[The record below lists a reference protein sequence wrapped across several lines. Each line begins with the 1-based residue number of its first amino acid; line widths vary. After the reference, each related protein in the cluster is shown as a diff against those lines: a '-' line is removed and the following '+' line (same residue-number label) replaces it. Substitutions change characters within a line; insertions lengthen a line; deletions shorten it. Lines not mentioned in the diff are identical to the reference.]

1 MSNRLSSAMNRLSTD
16 GQRHSIGFGRPP
28 ASPGAKRNSTLDQ
41 AEINSRFPDAA
52 AAIAKEKADFTQKT
66 GTEPR
71 SNRSSA
77 IVGERTSLVAPS
89 INGPPDAK
97 DTLAQPS
104 PWGRSNTNQDTPSR
118 PKSSSGQAPMGQF
131 AQPPPSAGL
140 RSGRPNALTSD
151 SNIQSTSINVPETN
165 QMGGM
170 NMLSPYTGNWGSL
183 TNTPMVPNFNHQQS
197 PGQADLVA
205 NATAMKLAAL
215 STVQKGGTLEDAR
228 KFRRTRSSEGRGLN
242 SPGMPGGN
250 NGGNNMGSNLVMTN
264 EHGQILS
271 AQQTAA
277 LQAQQLAAL
286 NGQRSRPVS
295 PGLVMAGQN
304 LQPMGMGHQNGFLS
318 AYNATPGNLVSGM
331 AGMNLNQFG
340 GNMGG
345 GDGFLGDPSEIQRG
359 RSPRGKRGNSRPP
372 EDPTDVELLK
382 DIPAWLRSLRLHKY
396 TDNLK
401 DMRWQ
406 DLVRLDE
413 KGLEDRGV
421 TAKGAR
427 TKMLKV
433 CYMLTLNLIRGM
445 LANMSDLVGI
455 P

>member
-16 GQRHSIGFGRPP
+16 GQRHSVGFGRPP
-28 ASPGAKRNSTLDQ
+28 PSPGAKRNSTLDQ
-41 AEINSRFPDAA
+41 AEINSMFPDAA
-52 AAIAKEKADFTQKT
+52 AAIAKQKADFTQKT

-77 IVGERTSLVAPS
+77 IVGERSSLIAPS
-89 INGPPDAK
+89 ISAPQDAK
-97 DTLAQPS
+97 DILAQPS
-104 PWGRSNTNQDTPSR
+104 PWGRSTTNQEISGR

-140 RSGRPNALTSD
+140 RSGRPNTLTSD
-151 SNIQSTSINVPETN
+151 SNIQNTTINVPEAN
-165 QMGGM
+165 PAAGLS
-170 NMLSPYTGNWGSL
+170 MLSPYTGNWGSL
-183 TNTPMVPNFNHQQS
+183 TNTPMVPSFNNTQS

-215 STVQKGGTLEDAR
+215 STAAAQGVPLADPR
-228 KFRRTRSSEGRGLN
+228 KFRRTRSSEGHGPN
-242 SPGMPGGN
+242 SPGVQGAN
-250 NGGNNMGSNLVMTN
+250 NGNSMASNFLMTN
-264 EHGQILS
+264 EQGQMLTP
-271 AQQTAA
+271 QQAA
-277 LQAQQLAAL
+277 TLQAQQIAVM

-295 PGLVMAGQN
+295 PGIAMGGASLT
-304 LQPMGMGHQNGFLS
+304 PMSGASQNGFLS
-318 AYNATPGNLVSGM
+318 AYNANQVSLMGGM

-340 GNMGG
+340 GSMGG
-345 GDGFLGDPSEIQRG
+345 GEGFLGDPNDIQRG

-401 DMRWQ
+401 DIKWQ
-406 DLVRLDE
+406 DLVHLDE

-433 CYMLTLNLIRGM
+433 CE
-445 LANMSDLVGI
+445 
-455 P
+455 